1 MLDNKRDEIQNN
13 AVISWSEAGKKGTLN
28 LSTGIGKTF
37 CFIKATR
44 LLPKGSKILFLA
56 ETSQRKF
63 DLHKDIMF
71 FKKLFKYDLLVEHE
85 LTFMCYQSAYKL
97 LNTSW
102 DLVCAD
108 EIHMSFTPE
117 YSKFFENNIYKHIVG
132 LSATV
137 DKTTKYVAEDRVEIS
152 NGDMVALYAPVCFE
166 YTLNDAVAD
175 GTTM

>member
-63 DLHKDIMF
+63 DFYGRKIF
-71 FKKLFKYDLLVEHE
+71 FRVIAPDSTPVTPVIFE
-85 LTFMCYQSAYKL
+85 TF
-97 LNTSW
+97 
-102 DLVCAD
+102 
-108 EIHMSFTPE
+108 
-117 YSKFFENNIYKHIVG
+117 
-132 LSATV
+132 
-137 DKTTKYVAEDRVEIS
+137 RVRR
-152 NGDMVALYAPVCFE
+152 NR
-166 YTLNDAVAD
+166 N
-175 GTTM
+175 

>member
-13 AVISWSEAGKKGTLN
+13 AVISWAEAGKKGTLN

-117 YSKFFENNIYKHIVG
+117 YSKFFKNNSYKHILG

-137 DKTTKYVAEDRVEIS
+137 DRTTKYVDEDGEEIDVDS
-152 NGDMVALYAPVCFE
+152 ELEVVVA
-166 YTLNDAVAD
+166 
-175 GTTM
+175 